1 MTVLSVRRRRK
12 GEKKIGFSRAEK
24 KSSASHA
31 VTERRDLGKELKQF
45 RFRKRANRSCAFDF
59 IRSIRT
65 AKQLLSSGSKFAL
78 DLEKLIVGAK
88 SARRSTHLE
97 DWNARWVPK
106 RRARARIPGGGRS
119 RRGTRA
125 CPRWPPS
132 RWPIASRSSRCS
144 ARAIF
149 QTSRARGG
157 TRFEASSPRLAR
169 DARGARR
176 ERVRRAVARD
186 PDADDGRFR
195 RRGARRDRD
204 RASDVARR
212 LRGKK
217 APPDVV

>member
-1 MTVLSVRRRRK
+1 MGSVERRK
-12 GEKKIGFSRAEK
+12 SRPPLTL
-24 KSSASHA
+24 SLCP
-31 VTERRDLGKELKQF
+31 RRGKELKQF
-45 RFRKRANRSCAFDF
+45 RIRKRANRSCAFDF

-65 AKQLLSSGSKFAL
+65 AKQLLSSWSKFAL
-78 DLEKLIVGAK
+78 DLEKLIASGSLAQKAPGDLHIWKTGTRAGCRSDAHEHESRGAVDRD
-88 SARRSTHLE
+88 AGLAHALDGRRR
-97 DWNARWVPK
+97 D
-106 RRARARIPGGGRS
+106 GRS
-119 RRGTRA
+119 RLARVAVPRA
-125 CPRWPPS
+125 RYFKRAAP
-132 RWPIASRSSRCS
+132 AE
-144 ARAIF
+144 ARA
-149 QTSRARGG
+149 SKPPP
-157 TRFEASSPRLAR
+157 PRLAR